1 MSVRNAMNPDRG
13 SNFLGLNRKASLREE
28 DMVEQVL
35 LSENMHKAWRQVKA
49 NKGAAGVDGMTV
61 WEFPEFAQ
69 NHWSGIRK
77 ELMEGSYKPSPV
89 RRVEIS
95 KLDGGKRP
103 LGIPTVT
110 DRVIQQA
117 IAQVLSP
124 VFDPGF
130 SDSSYGFRPNRSAHA
145 AVRKV
150 LEYIKQGYIY
160 AVDIDLSKFFDMV
173 NHDLLMQRLN
183 RCIGDKTLLRLIDR
197 YLKAGVQI
205 DGQIEPTSKGVPQGG
220 PLSPLLSNIVLDELD
235 KELEKRGHRFV
246 RYADDFIILV
256 KSQRAGKR
264 VMQSIKRFLLKNLKL
279 VVNEKK
285 SRVVK
290 SNESSFLGFIFKG
303 KSIRW
308 SDKSL
313 AEFKRR
319 IRLLTGRSWGV
330 SMSYRFR
337 KLAEY
342 IRGWMGYYGLSA
354 YYRPIPELDHW
365 LRRRIRMC
373 YWKQWRRCRKRVKEL
388 LKLGCSKRQAIFTAL
403 SRKSYWHLSKTLA
416 TQLGMTNKWLKE
428 QGLISIR
435 DLWISFH
442 YPNNK
447 R

>member
-1 MSVRNAMNPDRG
+1 M
-13 SNFLGLNRKASLREE
+13 
-28 DMVEQVL
+28 EQVL
-35 LSENMHKAWRQVKA
+35 SSENMRKAWKQVKA
-49 NKGAAGVDGMTV
+49 NKGSAGVDGMSIS
-61 WEFPEFAQ
+61 EFPGFAR
-69 NHWSGIRK
+69 NHWDSIRK
-77 ELMEGSYKPSPV
+77 QLMEESYIPSPV
-89 RRVEIS
+89 KRVEIP
-95 KLDGGKRP
+95 KPDGGKRP
-103 LGIPTVT
+103 LGIPTIT
-110 DRVIQQA
+110 DRVIQQG
-117 IAQVLSP
+117 ISQVLTP
-124 VFDPGF
+124 NFDPSF
-130 SDSSYGFRPNRSAHA
+130 SDSSYGFRPNRSAHD

-150 LEYIKQGYIY
+150 REYIKEGYKV
-160 AVDIDLSKFFDMV
+160 AVDIDLSKFFDTV
-173 NHDLLMQRLN
+173 NHDLLMQRLC
-183 RCIGDKTLLRLIDR
+183 RCIKDKTLLRLINR
-197 YLKAGVQI
+197 YLKAGVKI
-205 DGQIEPTSKGVPQGG
+205 NGKIEPTPKGVPQGS

-264 VMQSIKRFLLKNLKL
+264 VMQSIKRYLLKNLKL
-279 VVNEKK
+279 VANEKK

-308 SDKSL
+308 NDKSL
-313 AEFKRR
+313 TEFKRQ
-319 IRLLTGRSWGV
+319 IRRLTGRSWGV

-342 IRGWMGYYGLSA
+342 IRGWMGYYSLSE

-388 LKLGCSKRQAIFTAL
+388 LKLGCYKRQAIMTAL
-403 SRKSYWHLSKTLA
+403 SRKSYWHISKTLA
-416 TQLGMTNKWLKE
+416 TQAGMTNQWLKK

-435 DLWISFH
+435 ELWISFH

>member
-1 MSVRNAMNPDRG
+1 M
-13 SNFLGLNRKASLREE
+13 
-28 DMVEQVL
+28 EQVL
-35 LSENMHKAWRQVKA
+35 LAENMHKAWKQVKA
-49 NKGAAGVDGMTV
+49 NKGIAGVDTMSV
-61 WEFPEFAQ
+61 EEFPEFAR
-69 NHWSGIRK
+69 NHWSRIR
-77 ELMEGSYKPSPV
+77 EQLMEGSYKPLPV
-89 RRVEIS
+89 KRVEIP
-95 KLDGGKRP
+95 KPDGGKRP

-117 IAQVLSP
+117 IAQVLAP

-130 SDSSYGFRPNRSAHA
+130 SDSSYGFRPKRSAHD
-145 AVRKV
+145 AVRKIR
-150 LEYIKQGYIY
+150 EYIGQGYKY

-173 NHDLLMQRLN
+173 NHDLLMQKVKI
-183 RCIGDKTLLRLIDR
+183 CIKDKTLLRLINR
-197 YLKAGVQI
+197 YLKAGVQVN
-205 DGQIEPTSKGVPQGG
+205 GKIEPTSQGVPHGG
-220 PLSPLLSNIVLDELD
+220 PLSPILSNIVLDELD

-256 KSQRAGKR
+256 KSHRAGER

-285 SRVVK
+285 SKVVK
-290 SNESSFLGFIFKG
+290 SDQCLFLGFVFKG

-308 SDKSL
+308 SDNSL
-313 AEFKRR
+313 AEFKRH

-330 SMSYRFR
+330 SMNYRLR

-342 IRGWMGYYGLSA
+342 IRGWMGYYGLSE

-388 LKLGCSKRQAIFTAL
+388 LNLGCSKRQAILTAL

-416 TQLGMTNKWLKE
+416 TQMGMTNLWLKK
-428 QGLISIR
+428 QGLVSIR
-435 DLWISFH
+435 ELWISFH
-442 YPNNK
+442 YPVNPEK
-447 R
+447 SS

>member
-1 MSVRNAMNPDRG
+1 
-13 SNFLGLNRKASLREE
+13 
-28 DMVEQVL
+28 MVEQAL
-35 LSENMHKAWRQVKA
+35 LSENMRKAWKQVKA
-49 NKGAAGVDGMTV
+49 NKGAAGVDRMSV
-61 WEFPEFAQ
+61 LEFPEFAR
-69 NHWSGIRK
+69 NHWRSIRK

-89 RRVEIS
+89 KRVEIP
-95 KLDGGKRP
+95 KPNGGKRP

-117 IAQVLSP
+117 IAQVLTP
-124 VFDPGF
+124 VFDPIF
-130 SDSSYGFRPNRSAHA
+130 SDSSYGFRPNRSAHY
-145 AVRKV
+145 AVKKV
-150 LEYIKQGYIY
+150 LKYIKQGYRY

-173 NHDLLMQRLN
+173 NHDLLMQRLV
-183 RCIGDKTLLRLIDR
+183 RRIKDKTLLRLINS

-205 DGQIEPTSKGVPQGG
+205 NGQTEPTDKGVPQGG
-220 PLSPLLSNIVLDELD
+220 PLSPLLSNIILDELD

-256 KSQRAGKR
+256 RSLRAGKR
-264 VMQSIKRFLLKNLKL
+264 VMQSIKRFLLKSLNL
-279 VVNEKK
+279 VANEKK
-285 SRVVK
+285 SRVAK
-290 SNESSFLGFIFKG
+290 SNESTFLGFTFKG

-319 IRLLTGRSWGV
+319 VRLLTGRSWGV

-373 YWKQWRRCRKRVKEL
+373 YWKQWRSCRKRVREL
-388 LKLGCSKRQAIFTAL
+388 LKLGCSKRQAIMTVL

-416 TQLGMTNKWLKE
+416 TQVGMTNQWLKD
-428 QGLISIR
+428 QRLISIR
-435 DLWISFH
+435 ELWISFH
-442 YPNNK
+442 YPGSP

>member
-1 MSVRNAMNPDRG
+1 M
-13 SNFLGLNRKASLREE
+13 
-28 DMVEQVL
+28 EQVL
-35 LSENMHKAWRQVKA
+35 SSENMHKAWKRVKA
-49 NKGAAGVDGMTV
+49 NKGAAGVDGMSV
-61 WEFPEFAQ
+61 LEFPEFARS
-69 NHWSGIRK
+69 HWVSIRK
-77 ELMEGSYKPSPV
+77 DLMEGSYKPLPV
-89 RRVEIS
+89 KRVEIP
-95 KLDGGKRP
+95 KPDGGKRP
-103 LGIPTVT
+103 LGIPRIT

-124 VFDPGF
+124 VFDPEF
-130 SDSSYGFRPNRSAHA
+130 SDSSYGFRPNRSAHDA
-145 AVRKV
+145 VKKVRK
-150 LEYIKQGYIY
+150 YIKQGYKY
-160 AVDIDLSKFFDMV
+160 AVDIDLSKFFDRV
-173 NHDLLMQRLN
+173 NHDLLMQRLK
-183 RCIGDKTLLRLIDR
+183 RCIVDKTLLKLIER

-205 DGQIEPTSKGVPQGG
+205 DGKVEPTVKGVPQGG
-220 PLSPLLSNIVLDELD
+220 PLSPLLSNVVLDELD
-235 KELEKRGHRFV
+235 KELEKRGYRFV

-256 KSQRAGKR
+256 KSHRAGKR

-279 VVNEKK
+279 VINEKK

-290 SNESSFLGFIFKG
+290 SNESLFLGFTFKR

-313 AEFKRR
+313 AEFKRQ
-319 IRLLTGRSWGV
+319 IRFLTGRSWGV

-342 IRGWMGYYGLSA
+342 IRGWMGYYALSE

-373 YWKQWRRCRKRVKEL
+373 YWKQWRRCRKRVREL
-388 LKLGCSKRQAIFTAL
+388 LKLGCSKRHAIFTAL

-416 TQLGMTNKWLKE
+416 TQVGMTNKWLKG

-435 DLWISFH
+435 DLWISYH
-442 YPNNK
+442 YPDSP

>member
-1 MSVRNAMNPDRG
+1 M
-13 SNFLGLNRKASLREE
+13 
-28 DMVEQVL
+28 EQVL
-35 LSENMHKAWRQVKA
+35 SSDNMHRAWKQVRA
-49 NKGAAGVDGMTV
+49 NKGAAGVDGMSIM
-61 WEFPEFAQ
+61 EFPEFAR
-69 NHWSGIRK
+69 NHWNNIRK
-77 ELMEGSYKPSPV
+77 QLIEESYKPSPV
-89 RRVEIS
+89 KRVEIP
-95 KLDGGKRP
+95 KPDGGKRP

-117 IAQVLSP
+117 IAQILTP

-130 SDSSYGFRPNRSAHA
+130 SGSSYGFRLNRSAHD

-150 LEYIKQGYIY
+150 REYIRQGYKY

-173 NHDLLMQRLN
+173 NHDLLMQKLKT
-183 RCIGDKTLLRLIDR
+183 CISDKTLLRLINR
-197 YLKAGVQI
+197 YLKAGVQV
-205 DGQIEPTSKGVPQGG
+205 DGKIEPTSKGVPQGG

-235 KELEKRGHRFV
+235 KELEGRGHKHV

-256 KSQRAGKR
+256 RSHRAGER

-279 VVNEKK
+279 IVNEKK
-285 SRVVK
+285 SKVVK
-290 SNESSFLGFIFKG
+290 SDQCSFLGFIFKG

-308 SDKSL
+308 SDNSL
-313 AEFKRR
+313 AEFKRQ

-330 SMSYRFR
+330 SMNYRLR
-337 KLAEY
+337 KLRDY
-342 IRGWMGYYGLSA
+342 IRGWMGYYGLSE

-416 TQLGMTNKWLKE
+416 TQVGMTNQWLKK
-428 QGLISIR
+428 QGLIPIR
-435 DLWISFH
+435 ELWISFH
-442 YPNNK
+442 YPNK
-447 R
+447 TRQSS

>member
-1 MSVRNAMNPDRG
+1 
-13 SNFLGLNRKASLREE
+13 
-28 DMVEQVL
+28 MVEQAL
-35 LSENMHKAWRQVKA
+35 LSENMHKAWKQVKA
-49 NKGAAGVDGMTV
+49 NKGAPGVDGMFV
-61 WEFPEFAQ
+61 WEFPEFAR

-77 ELMEGSYKPSPV
+77 ELMEGNYKPSPV
-89 RRVEIS
+89 KRVEIP
-95 KLDGGKRP
+95 KPEGGQRP
-103 LGIPTVT
+103 LGIPIVT

-117 IAQVLSP
+117 IAQVLNP
-124 VFDPGF
+124 IFDPSF
-130 SDSSYGFRPNRSAHA
+130 SDSSHGFRPNRSAHD

-150 LEYIKQGYIY
+150 REYIKQGYKY
-160 AVDIDLSKFFDMV
+160 AVDIDLSKFFDTV
-173 NHDLLMQRLN
+173 NHDLLMQQLN
-183 RCIGDKTLLRLIDR
+183 RCIEDKTLLRLIER
-197 YLKAGVQI
+197 YLKAGVRI
-205 DGQIEPTSKGVPQGG
+205 DGKIEPTSKGVPQGG

-256 KSQRAGKR
+256 KSPRAGKR

-303 KSIRW
+303 KSICW

-313 AEFKRR
+313 AEFKRQ
-319 IRLLTGRSWGV
+319 IRRLTGRSWGV

-373 YWKQWRRCRKRVKEL
+373 YWKQWRRCRKRVREL
-388 LKLGCSKRQAIFTAL
+388 LKLGCSKRQAIMTAL

-416 TQLGMTNKWLKE
+416 TQVGMTNQWLKD